1 MDQEIKKMLQ
11 ESLELAKEN
20 NTLLLKLRNA
30 QRWQQITRA
39 VYLLII
45 IGVTLGAFVYLQPFI
60 NQVKGIF
67 TGKSNTAQNLKL
79 GIPDLGSI
87 EKLYD
92 QLNKPKK

>member
-1 MDQEIKKMLQ
+1 MDIEIKKLLQ
-11 ESLELAKEN
+11 ENLELTKEN
-20 NTLLLKLRNA
+20 NGLLHKLRNA

-67 TGKSNTAQNLKL
+67 TGKGDSSLNAKL
-79 GIPDLGSI
+79 GIPDFNNI
-87 EKLYD
+87 QKLYD